1 MDITDTE
8 KTERS
13 GEKMKIE
20 GKNLKKSF
28 GEHVLF
34 EHFHFCAEANQITA
48 FVGVSGCGKTT
59 LLNMIGMI
67 EDYDEGEILYDGVSI
82 DKKKIRKFRGE
93 NISYIFQNY
102 GLIENETVKEN
113 LSIVNHSYTKKEFAE
128 KMKQALEIVKLKGF
142 ENKKIVECSGG
153 EQQRVAIAKAIIK
166 NSTIL
171 LADEPTA
178 SLDQENKEI
187 VMHMFKEYAN
197 QGRCVILVTHD
208 LSILDLCDKTILIG
222 EKNKKD

>member
-20 GKNLKKSF
+20 GRNLKKSF

-34 EHFHFCAEANQITA
+34 EHFHFCAEADQITA

-67 EDYDEGEILYDGVSI
+67 EDYDEGEILYDGVPI

-113 LSIVNHSYTKKEFAE
+113 LSIVNHSYTKKELAE
-128 KMKQALEIVKLKGF
+128 KMKQALEIVKLSGF

-187 VMHMFKEYAN
+187 VMRMLKEYARE
-197 QGRCVILVTHD
+197 GRCVILVTHD